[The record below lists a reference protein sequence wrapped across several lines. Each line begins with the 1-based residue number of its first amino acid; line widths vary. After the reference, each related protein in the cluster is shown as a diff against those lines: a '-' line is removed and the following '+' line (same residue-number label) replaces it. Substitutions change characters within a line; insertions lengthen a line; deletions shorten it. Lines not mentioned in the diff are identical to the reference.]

1 MISYFISYVFRG
13 PNGLMTGNGEVSLP
27 TPIMSMQDVK
37 TVTELL
43 RRQGL
48 ADPFLMSFT
57 RFDGPTA
64 DGGATR

>member
-27 TPIMSMQDVK
+27 MPIMSMQDVK

-43 RRQGL
+43 RKQGL
-48 ADPFLMSFT
+48 ADPFLMSFA
-57 RFDGPTA
+57 RFDGATA
-64 DGGATR
+64 EGETTR